1 MRLVDAAS
9 VGPYSSGKEG
19 SGPGNDRRPVFL
31 AYIRRARMRLGLSGA
46 TGFGLIAAML
56 AATAAT
62 VYALGGAPNSA
73 VNGFYFPII
82 YAAVRF
88 GRRAG
93 VLTALVAAM
102 LSGPLMPLDVA
113 TGAPQPIQGC
123 VVRLVFFV
131 MIAIAVQW
139 LARQDPRP
147 LEEMFRDS
155 ATHFRLRGA
164 LARHEVTAHYQPIV
178 DLNTGQAVG
187 VESLCRWADRTGG
200 YHSPAQFIPAAERT
214 GLVIPLGRHMLTTAL
229 DQAARW
235 ARAPG
240 PAPMVTV
247 NVSAV
252 QLTHPSFLPDLA
264 TALAVHQARPE
275 LVCLEITETA
285 LVRDPR
291 QAVHAVRAA
300 HDLGLLIALDDFGT
314 GHSSLAYLRDFPID
328 IIKIDQSFVADVD
341 CDPKT
346 NSLVLAIIEMAKAL
360 GATTI
365 AEGIERPSQL
375 QSLRALGCD
384 LGQGWHLGRPVP
396 PEQLNV
402 AFAGLTARPKDGNP
416 PATALASRPLDR
428 QGGDDT

>member
-1 MRLVDAAS
+1 MDSAS
-9 VGPYSSGKEG
+9 LGPH
-19 SGPGNDRRPVFL
+19 GPGTERAGPGSRRRPVVL
-31 AYIRRARMRLGLSGA
+31 AHLRRARTHVDLASLA
-46 TGFGLIAAML
+46 GFALVGAML
-56 AATAAT
+56 AAAT
-62 VYALGGAPNSA
+62 VAVYALGGAPNSA
-73 VNGFYFPII
+73 VHGFYFPII

-93 VLTALVAAM
+93 VLTALVAAT
-102 LSGPLMPLDVA
+102 LSGPLMPLNVA
-113 TGAPQPIQGC
+113 TGTPQPIEGWA
-123 VVRLVFFV
+123 VRLVFFV
-131 MIAIAVQW
+131 VIAIVVQW

-147 LEEMFRDS
+147 LEELIRDS
-155 ATHFRLRGA
+155 ATRSRLRSA

-178 DLNTGQAVG
+178 DLNTGRMVG

-214 GLVIPLGRHMLTTAL
+214 GLVIPLGRLMLTTSL

-240 PAPMVTV
+240 SAPLVTI
-247 NVSAV
+247 NVSAA
-252 QLTHPSFLPDLA
+252 QLTHPSFLLDLA
-264 TALAVHQARPE
+264 TALTNHQARPE

-285 LVRDPR
+285 LVRDPL
-291 QAVHAVRAA
+291 QAVRAVRA
-300 HDLGLLIALDDFGT
+300 VHDLGLLIALDDFGV

-341 CDPKT
+341 RDPKA
-346 NSLVLAIIEMAKAL
+346 NSLVLAIIEMARAL

-384 LGQGWHLGRPVP
+384 LGQGWYLGRPIP
-396 PEQLNV
+396 PEQLNG
-402 AFAGLTARPKDGNP
+402 AFAELPPRPTEANP
-416 PATALASRPLDR
+416 PATALASHPLDVF
-428 QGGDDT
+428 GGNHA